1 MKHFR
6 RREIADSRNISA
18 NTRCVDTV
26 AGPIVGAALKLRPYQ
41 SISRGSNRLARLVLS
56 ASVACGLCAP
66 SLHAQDAP
74 HGDHN
79 PHHGGVVLMYGLD
92 LHYEVVLTHAGNVEL
107 WLSNAVRDDLPASVV
122 SDVAAEIERAG
133 TRQNIDMAISDSGDA
148 WVGKVNAVKAEGTT
162 LHLGF
167 VYRGEPAALSFPAT
181 SLMGEGREKLVNDT
195 AHAPGAPATKPA
207 PSNGHEGHAMP
218 KGHEGHS
225 MPNGHEGHEAH
236 SMPTPGSKSGQL

>member
-1 MKHFR
+1 MKHSLLR
-6 RREIADSRNISA
+6 VIADSRHVALDIRSA
-18 NTRCVDTV
+18 DSEARLTT
-26 AGPIVGAALKLRPYQ
+26 GAALASQPHQGL
-41 SISRGSNRLARLVLS
+41 SRSNRFLRLVLG
-56 ASVACGLCAP
+56 ASVAWGLCVP

-92 LHYEVVLTHAGNVEL
+92 LHYEVVLTPVGNVEL

-133 TRQNIDMAISDSGDA
+133 TRRNIDMAISDSGDA
-148 WVGKVNAVKAEGTT
+148 WVGKVNAVKPEGAT

-181 SLMGEGREKLVNDT
+181 SLMGEGRDKLVDDT
-195 AHAPGAPATKPA
+195 AHAPATPPTKPA
-207 PSNGHEGHAMP
+207 PP
-218 KGHEGHS
+218 KGHEGH
-225 MPNGHEGHEAH
+225 EGH
-236 SMPTPGSKSGQL
+236 SMATSGTGST